1 MKKITI
7 YFSHFVML
15 TWGPKTS
22 STVVHTE
29 ISMQKLTVLFS
40 KGIFKDN
47 VPV

>member
-1 MKKITI
+1 MKKISI

-22 STVVHTE
+22 STVVHRDFNAETDGY
-29 ISMQKLTVLFS
+29 FY
-40 KGIFKDN
+40 KGIFNDN